1 MANSVLCTKCVNWVH
16 GKCEK
21 IKRAIAR
28 LAMHF
33 VCSKCK
39 EIMERTVDSIES
51 KCDVVETVN
60 GFWYLGDSLNAAGGY
75 EATVIA
81 RRESVG

>member
-1 MANSVLCTKCVNWVH
+1 MANSVLCRKCGNCVH

-21 IKRAIAR
+21 IKRATAW

-39 EIMERTVDSIES
+39 GILEENLIE
-51 KCDVVETVN
+51 KLCDEVGTVN
-60 GFWYLGDSLNAAGGY
+60 ENC
-75 EATVIA
+75 
-81 RRESVG
+81 RK